1 MRSPFFDAGGASVR
15 PCIGRTRR
23 DGARAPCAF
32 DDDFTEIGSAVID
45 ADAVVYAT
53 PLYYHAP
60 SPQLLAAVSRLY
72 GIDSIV
78 RGTGKRAFLFVAG
91 FSPDA
96 SFMDGIKA
104 WWATD
109 LRYLGWRNAG
119 SLFVHGVQ
127 SPDCE
132 AIARAVEQ
140 AREMG
145 ARL

>member
-1 MRSPFFDAGGASVR
+1 
-15 PCIGRTRR
+15 
-23 DGARAPCAF
+23 
-32 DDDFTEIGSAVID
+32 
-45 ADAVVYAT
+45 
-53 PLYYHAP
+53 
-60 SPQLLAAVSRLY
+60 
-72 GIDSIV
+72 
-78 RGTGKRAFLFVAG
+78 
-91 FSPDA
+91 
-96 SFMDGIKA
+96 MDGIKA